1 MSQFGIRKKKIKPG
15 SPSITEPVLQHCL
28 KELWDRIEYNLLP
41 PVMLWLNLH
50 PAPLCPVQ
58 VVPRWASV
66 LEGQGLAA
74 PKGISAKLF

>member
-1 MSQFGIRKKKIKPG
+1 MES
-15 SPSITEPVLQHCL
+15 VLQCCL
-28 KELWDRIEYNLLP
+28 KELCDRIEYHLLP
-41 PVMLWLNLH
+41 PVVLWLNLH

-74 PKGISAKLF
+74 PKGISEKLF